1 MKTAGRENPNRGVA
15 TPSNRAHGAEG
26 QNRPCST
33 RWAAKQEKLQP
44 LELCFFLTSPFRE
57 LIRRIVSV
65 RLLARS
71 EATMHPETLFNASGK
86 LAMVGWA
93 LLVFA

>member
-1 MKTAGRENPNRGVA
+1 MKTADRENPNRWVA

-57 LIRRIVSV
+57 LIGSWPRSPKYDFRLADDTGFERRPFDDQFVVIH
-65 RLLARS
+65 R
-71 EATMHPETLFNASGK
+71 
-86 LAMVGWA
+86 
-93 LLVFA
+93 